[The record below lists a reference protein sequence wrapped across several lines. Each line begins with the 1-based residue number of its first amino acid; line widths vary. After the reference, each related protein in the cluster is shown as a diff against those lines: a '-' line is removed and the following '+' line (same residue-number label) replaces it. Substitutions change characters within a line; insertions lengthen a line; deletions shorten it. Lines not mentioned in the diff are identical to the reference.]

1 MLGLGTTLLGG
12 NDIPAWANDPSYS
25 WLAALWPGA
34 WPADTTQADIQKAA
48 GAGTPNYNPTLAS
61 NMYSAYQQDA
71 TSLSVLQAQSNSTS
85 DWVLAGV
92 VGVGLAVV
100 VMMIGGK

>member
-1 MLGLGTTLLGG
+1 
-12 NDIPAWANDPSYS
+12 
-25 WLAALWPGA
+25 
-34 WPADTTQADIQKAA
+34 
-48 GAGTPNYNPTLAS
+48 
-61 NMYSAYQQDA
+61 MYSAYQQDA

-92 VGVGLAVV
+92 VGVGLALV